1 MPKKRKTTS
10 GANTAS
16 VRVKRRSAA
25 SGARR
30 KNTSLAVG
38 RFVLPALIIAVLLV
52 GLGFLGHSAYRTA
65 TASGFF
71 KLRNIEINGV
81 ARTSKA
87 EIERIVISTVE
98 KSGVWKADLAEIRE
112 RVEKFPFVKSAAVS
126 RSLPMGIRVNIL
138 ERIPAAVVQLSHGNY
153 LVDTEG
159 TLLTIAAPVE
169 KDFPF
174 ILKGWDEAK
183 TEKAVPDNLA
193 RLKLYSK
200 MLEEWKQFDVADE
213 VKEVNLVN
221 TREPIATVIEAG
233 HEIAV
238 TLAKDNYGKGLKT
251 AIDALKGKGAKVRSV
266 DAGGIYP
273 VIQYI
278 EF

>member
-1 MPKKRKTTS
+1 MPKKKKTISRAKTES
-10 GANTAS
+10 L
-16 VRVKRRSAA
+16 RVKRRGGA

-30 KNTSLAVG
+30 KNASRAVG
-38 RFVLPALIIAVLLV
+38 RVVLPTLIIGVLLV
-52 GLGFLGHSAYRTA
+52 GVGFLGHSAYQTS

-81 ARTSKA
+81 SRTSK
-87 EIERIVISTVE
+87 EDIERIVTSTVE
-98 KSGVWKADLAEIRE
+98 KPGVWKADLAEIRE
-112 RVEKFPFVKSAAVS
+112 RVEKFPFVRSAAVS
-126 RSLPMGIRVNIL
+126 RSLPMGIRVNVL
-138 ERIPAAVVQLSHGNY
+138 ERVPAAVVHLSYGNY

-159 TLLTIAAPVE
+159 TLLKVAAPVE

-200 MLEEWKQFDVADE
+200 MLEEWKQFEVAAQ

-221 TREPIATVIEAG
+221 PREPIAMVIESG

-251 AIDALKGKGAKVRSV
+251 AIDALKGKGAKVKSV